1 MSEKPEELDLEKI
14 SVYEY
19 EDLKRAIK
27 HSFNDYDGEI
37 CYMNGKTLKIK
48 DFIDFT
54 TLAHRIQTQ
63 LQVDYIRE
71 VTCSLKRKPTTS

>member
-14 SVYEY
+14 SVYEF

-54 TLAHRIQTQ
+54 TLTHLIQPRI
-63 LQVDYIRE
+63 QVDYMKE
-71 VTCSLKRKPTTS
+71 LTCSLKIKPTTS